1 MKKYLAEG
9 IGTFFLMLTMVMTA
23 NNGTDNLSPAA
34 IGLALAGLT
43 YSGWHIS
50 NAHYNPVVTLAVLM
64 CGKVD
69 RTDALYYVV
78 AQIAGAVLAALFGA
92 FLLNCSEV
100 IAIPTHLNKNG
111 LCAFIAEFL
120 GAFALV
126 YVILNVAFTHRNA
139 DNSYYGLAIGFTL
152 TGATW
157 ALGSISGGIFNP
169 ALALG
174 ASVAGMYEAADF
186 WIYLIGTM
194 LGAAAAA
201 SAFQVVYGRQ
211 E

>member
-23 NNGTDNLSPAA
+23 NNGTANLSPVAV
-34 IGLALAGLT
+34 GFALAGLT

-78 AQIAGAVLAALFGA
+78 AQIAGAVLAALFGV
-92 FLLNCSEV
+92 FLLNCSDV
-100 IAIPTHLNKNG
+100 IAISTHSNKNG
-111 LCAFIAEFL
+111 LCALIAEFL
-120 GAFALV
+120 GAFVLV
-126 YVILNVAFTHRNA
+126 YVVLNVAFTNRNA
-139 DNSYYGLAIGFTL
+139 GNSYYGLAIGFTL

-157 ALGSISGGIFNP
+157 ALGSISGGVFNP

-174 ASVAGMYEAADF
+174 ASVAGMFEGSDF
-186 WIYLIGTM
+186 WIYCIGAL

-201 SAFQVVYGRQ
+201 SAFQVLYGR